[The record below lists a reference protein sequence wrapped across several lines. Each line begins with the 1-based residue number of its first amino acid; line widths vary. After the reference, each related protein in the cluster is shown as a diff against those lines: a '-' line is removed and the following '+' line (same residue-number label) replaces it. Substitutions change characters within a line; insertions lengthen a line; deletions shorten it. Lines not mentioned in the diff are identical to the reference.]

1 MNLKLTT
8 FANYSGNSKLAE
20 ASKTLKY
27 GDLEIRLI
35 NDEYYFVHDNG
46 ATIDN
51 ISLIKMIGS
60 NFKGLISTFPQSI
73 TSDLINYAP
82 SMTLFINSL
91 TDFVKK
97 TELQDGTFDLIVSSV
112 TADGFISCISLST
125 TTSASIGS
133 TLSCNSL
140 TVSSNANIYGLLN
153 GCNIATTSLSS
164 LGTLPIIPV
173 IKSDSIMEVG
183 RYLDFHYNNSDDYNA
198 RIECESDGAIKI
210 INNNNSNHP
219 LRVLSQNSSS
229 VQIQVGK
236 RTGYT
241 NDCAIIQYNLSGP
254 TLGFGFWNGNNKMTL
269 DPNGN
274 LSTTGTITSPTITS
288 INDAIDGK
296 APLEHTHSYNDL
308 TDKLD
313 LGNYSA
319 QIPKIEGKEGWNR
332 YFKVGQGDN
341 FITCSISSTD
351 AFAVDRSGNVSCT
364 GTITANNVNIN
375 TELNNKA
382 PLSHNHSISD
392 ISNLQTTLDS
402 KASTTHTHTSSN
414 IIDIQT
420 YVDNRISS
428 KFNQLFDLLH
438 PIGSVMILQN
448 ALSVLGATPT
458 FEDNHLY
465 YSWNETTWEYLPDA
479 VFIRNGGIDSITHE
493 ETGATNTPSGS
504 NTHNHTTADHTLTK
518 NEMPSH
524 NHSIFCSET
533 NQKQGNNQKLL
544 SSDTYGQYGNWLNQ
558 TNYWI
563 GEEKP
568 QPFINH
574 EGGGQPHNH
583 GNTSTES
590 NVPVHIVAYFY
601 VRIA

>member
-82 SMTLFINSL
+82 SMTLFMNSL
-91 TDFVKK
+91 TDYVKK
-97 TELQDGTFDLIVSSV
+97 TELQDGTFDLVVSSV

-153 GCNIATTSLSS
+153 GCNIATTTLSS
-164 LGTLPIIPV
+164 LGALPIIPV
-173 IKSDSIMEVG
+173 IKSTSIMEVG

-210 INNNNSNHP
+210 INNNSSNHP
-219 LRVLSQNSSS
+219 LRILSQNSSS

-236 RTGYT
+236 RTGYA
-241 NDCAIIQYNLSGP
+241 NECAIIQYNLSGP
-254 TLGFGFWNGNNKMTL
+254 TLGFGFWHSNNIMTL
-269 DPNGN
+269 DPSGN

-288 INDAIDGK
+288 INSSLDSK
-296 APLEHTHSYNDL
+296 AS
-308 TDKLD
+308 
-313 LGNYSA
+313 
-319 QIPKIEGKEGWNR
+319 
-332 YFKVGQGDN
+332 
-341 FITCSISSTD
+341 
-351 AFAVDRSGNVSCT
+351 
-364 GTITANNVNIN
+364 
-375 TELNNKA
+375 
-382 PLSHNHSISD
+382 LSHTHSISD
-392 ISNLQTTLDS
+392 ISNLQTTLDA
-402 KASTTHTHTSSN
+402 KAPISHTHTTSN
-414 IIDIQT
+414 ITDIQT
-420 YVDNRISS
+420 YVDNRITLM
-428 KFNQLFDLLH
+428 FTQMFDLLH

-458 FEDNHLY
+458 FADNHLY

-479 VFIRNGGIDSITHE
+479 VFIRNGTIDSNTHE
-493 ETGATNTPSGS
+493 ETGATLTPAGS

-518 NEMPSH
+518 NEMPTH
-524 NHSIFCSET
+524 NHAIYCAET
-533 NQKQGNNQKLL
+533 NLKQGNGQKVL
-544 SSDTYGQYGNWLNQ
+544 SSDTYGQYGNWLYI
-558 TNYWI
+558 TNYYTD
-563 GEEKP
+563 KP
-568 QPFINH
+568 QPFIGY
-574 EGGGQPHNH
+574 EGNNQAHNH

>member
-91 TDFVKK
+91 TDYVKK

-112 TADGFISCISLST
+112 TADGFVSCISLTT

-140 TVSSNANIYGLLN
+140 TVTTDANIYGLLN

-173 IKSDSIMEVG
+173 IKSDSIMEIG
-183 RYLDFHYNNSDDYNA
+183 RYLDFHYNNSDDYTVRLQGTSGGTLQVTNSKNV
-198 RIECESDGAIKI
+198 IDAIDLFS
-210 INNNNSNHP
+210 NNSN
-219 LRVLSQNSSS
+219 RVEFH
-229 VQIQVGK
+229 VGQSNTTDK
-236 RTGYT
+236 
-241 NDCAIIQYNLSGP
+241 CAVIQYNVNPVS
-254 TLGFGFWNGNNKMTL
+254 LGFGFFNHNNLMTL

-288 INDAIDGK
+288 INTSLDSK

-319 QIPKIEGKEGWNR
+319 QIPRRGSEGYAR
-332 YFKVGQGDN
+332 YFKVGQGNN
-341 FITCSISSTD
+341 FISCTTSSTD
-351 AFAVDRSGNVSCT
+351 VFTVDRSGNASCA

-382 PLSHNHSISD
+382 PLSH
-392 ISNLQTTLDS
+392 
-402 KASTTHTHTSSN
+402 THTSSN
-414 IIDIQT
+414 ITDIQT
-420 YVDNRISS
+420 YVDNRITA
-428 KFNQLFDLLH
+428 KFNQLFDLMH
-438 PIGSVMILQN
+438 PIGSIMILQN

-458 FEDNHLY
+458 FADNHLY

-479 VFIRNGGIDSITHE
+479 VFLRNGGIDSITHE
-493 ETGATNTPSGS
+493 ETGATTTPAGS

-518 NEMPSH
+518 DEMPFH
-524 NHSIFCSET
+524 NHAIFCAET
-533 NQKQGNNQKLL
+533 EYLQGNPQKVL
-544 SSDTYGQYGNWLNQ
+544 SSAQYGGYGEWLYR
-558 TNYWI
+558 TNYWE
-563 GEEKP
+563 GEGKP
-568 QPFINH
+568 QPFIGA
-574 EGGGQPHNH
+574 EGGGQAHNH